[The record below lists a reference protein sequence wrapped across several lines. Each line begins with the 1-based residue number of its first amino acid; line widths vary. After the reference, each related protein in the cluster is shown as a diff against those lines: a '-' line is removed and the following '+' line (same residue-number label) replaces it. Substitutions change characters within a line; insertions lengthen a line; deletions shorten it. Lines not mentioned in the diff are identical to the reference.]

1 MGINGEAE
9 AEAEKV
15 GDSPSPLMGGRAGYR
30 RESMDPYQQR
40 AVPRTHTSSF
50 MLTVFLPFIA
60 IMSAMVLISLPPP
73 SSFKNSIST
82 LHQVP
87 EGHVGVYWRGGALL
101 KTITKP
107 GFHIKMPL
115 ITQYEPVQV
124 TLQTYVVTDIPCA
137 TKGGVKINFE
147 KIQVVNRLHIEY
159 VYETLLNYGVH
170 YDKTWIHDKIHHHI
184 NQFCTSH
191 SLQQVYIDDFAKI
204 GEKIKE
210 ALQVDCTRYALG
222 IEIIGVHVTK
232 PAIPDCI
239 KRNFEQLEEERIKG
253 LIAIE
258 RQKVAEKEAETSKKM
273 AISEAEENA
282 KVSKIHMEQTLLE
295 KEGSRRQQEIEN
307 QMYLQRER
315 CRADANFYQATKE
328 AEAEA
333 NRLKLA
339 EYLKLK
345 NVEAIL
351 EIAKRSSYLVRLLQ
365 YLQLFARYFF
375 H

>member
-1 MGINGEAE
+1 
-9 AEAEKV
+9 
-15 GDSPSPLMGGRAGYR
+15 
-30 RESMDPYQQR
+30 MDPYQQR

-60 IMSAMVLISLPPP
+60 IMSAMVLISLPPS

-115 ITQYEPVQV
+115 ITQYEPVR
-124 TLQTYVVTDIPCA
+124 
-137 TKGGVKINFE
+137 INFE

-239 KRNFEQLEEERIKG
+239 KRNFEQLEEEHIKG

-258 RQKVAEKEAETSKKM
+258 RQKVAKKEAETSKKM